1 MQLKKQH
8 HTMLDNDM
16 IHPNKIRQV
25 LMLAIVLAL
34 GFLLYREM
42 AFMLSAFLGAV
53 ALYMLMRRVMFK
65 MVFGWKWKTWIA
77 ALVLVLASLVLV
89 VMPFVLIIHNLIDKL
104 TPFVEDRS
112 QLMGSIHQIERYLS
126 KRFSIEI
133 LSKPNL
139 EKIETILTSAGRNVV
154 GSTVGALTNLVVM
167 YFLLWFMLTNGGNME
182 RWLRKNLPFKSTNT
196 VKLLQEV
203 NSMVVSNAVGIPVLG
218 AIQGIIATIG
228 YYMFGVKEPVLWG
241 IMTGMASVIPFMGT
255 LAVWVPIVILRF
267 AIGDYNNG
275 YWLLFWGLVPIG
287 SSDNVIR
294 FLLQKYIADVHP
306 LITVFGVIVGLNL
319 FGFLGLIFGP
329 LLLSLFLLLV
339 RVYKDE
345 FGLVTAADANETEG

>member
-1 MQLKKQH
+1 
-8 HTMLDNDM
+8 
-16 IHPNKIRQV
+16 
-25 LMLAIVLAL
+25 
-34 GFLLYREM
+34 
-42 AFMLSAFLGAV
+42 
-53 ALYMLMRRVMFK
+53 
-65 MVFGWKWKTWIA
+65 
-77 ALVLVLASLVLV
+77 
-89 VMPFVLIIHNLIDKL
+89 MPFVLIIHNLIDKL

-241 IMTGMASVIPFMGT
+241 IMTGMASVIPFVGT

-345 FGLVTAADANETEG
+345 FGLVTAANANETEG